1 MAFQIVWSKRAAE
14 KFDGILTYLEK
25 EWGERVTTSFVK
37 KVYDFID
44 LLAEYP
50 EIGRLENKEKNI
62 RGFILIKQ
70 ICIFY
75 KISQETIIILSFFDT
90 RQNPKRKRF

>member
-1 MAFQIVWSKRAAE
+1 MAFQIVWSKRAVE
-14 KFDGILTYLEK
+14 KFDGIIDYLSK
-25 EWGERVTTSFVK
+25 EWGEKVTSSFVR

-50 EIGRLENKEKNI
+50 EIGSLENTKKYI

-70 ICIFY
+70 ICVFY
-75 KISQETIIILSFFDT
+75 KIKRDAIIILSFFDT

>member
-1 MAFQIVWSKRAAE
+1 MAFQIAWSKISVE
-14 KFDGILTYLEK
+14 KFDKIIDYLVK
-25 EWGERVTTSFVK
+25 EWGEKVTKSFIK
-37 KVYDFID
+37 KVYNFID

-50 EIGRLENKEKNI
+50 EIGSLEHAKKNI

-70 ICIFY
+70 ICVFY
-75 KISQETIIILSFFDT
+75 KIKKDTIIILSFFDT

>member
-1 MAFQIVWSKRAAE
+1 MAYKVAWTKRASA
-14 KFDGILTYLEK
+14 KFDLIIDYLGQEWNEK
-25 EWGERVTTSFVK
+25 VTRSFVK

-44 LLAEYP
+44 ILQEYP
-50 EIGRLENKEKNI
+50 EIGSFAHKEKNI

-75 KISQETIIILSFFDT
+75 KIKNDTIIILTFFDT
-90 RQNPKRKRF
+90 RQHPRKKRF

>member
-1 MAFQIVWSKRAAE
+1 MAFQIVWSKRAVD
-14 KFDGILTYLEK
+14 KFDKIIDYLIK
-25 EWGERVTTSFVK
+25 EWGERVTSSFVK
-37 KVYDFID
+37 KVYGFID

-50 EIGRLENKEKNI
+50 EIGSLEHAKKNI

-70 ICIFY
+70 ICVFY
-75 KISQETIIILSFFDT
+75 KIKEDTIIILSFFDT

>member
-1 MAFQIVWSKRAAE
+1 MAFKVVWTKRAVL
-14 KFDGILTYLEK
+14 KFDSIIEYLNTEWNEK
-25 EWGERVTTSFVK
+25 TTKFFIK

-44 LLAEYP
+44 ILQEYP
-50 EIGRLENKEKNI
+50 EIGSLEHKEKNI

-75 KISQETIIILSFFDT
+75 KIKDDIIVLLDFFDT
-90 RQNPKRKRF
+90 RQNPKLKRF

>member
-1 MAFQIVWSKRAAE
+1 MAFQIVWSKRSVE
-14 KFDGILTYLEK
+14 KFDKIIAYLIK
-25 EWGERVTTSFVK
+25 EWGEKVTVSFVK

-44 LLAEYP
+44 LIAEYP
-50 EIGRLENKEKNI
+50 EIGTLENREKNI
-62 RGFILIKQ
+62 RGFIIVKQ

-75 KISQETIIILSFFDT
+75 KVSQETIIILSFFDT

>member
-1 MAFQIVWSKRAAE
+1 MAFQIVWSKRSVK
-14 KFDGILTYLEK
+14 KFDEIIDYLIK
-25 EWGERVTTSFVK
+25 EWGEKVTSSFVR
-37 KVYDFID
+37 KVYNFID

-50 EIGRLENKEKNI
+50 EIGSLEHAKKNI

-70 ICIFY
+70 ICVFY
-75 KISQETIIILSFFDT
+75 KIKKDTIIILSFFDT